1 MDANRKERARRI
13 LAVAQAQLEA
23 LGLKCIQSP
32 TSLPQGYT
40 LALIVGESDLAIAS
54 AHVALSVG
62 GSAAHTSP
70 ASTDFDCQVAEL
82 LTDFSV
88 IQAAR

>member
-1 MDANRKERARRI
+1 MDASQKDQADKI
-13 LAVAQAQLEA
+13 LAAAQTQLEA

-62 GSAAHTSP
+62 GVAAHTAAAP
-70 ASTDFDCQVAEL
+70 TDFDHQVSQVLA
-82 LTDFSV
+82 DFA
-88 IQAAR
+88 IIRAAR

>member
-1 MDANRKERARRI
+1 MNGKSQLLCRQREIQKKEKAMDASQKDQAGKI
-13 LAVAQAQLEA
+13 LAAAQIQLDA

-40 LALIVGESDLAIAS
+40 LALIVGESNLAIAG

-62 GSAAHTSP
+62 G
-70 ASTDFDCQVAEL
+70 VA
-82 LTDFSV
+82 
-88 IQAAR
+88 

>member
-1 MDANRKERARRI
+1 MNVSRREQARKI
-13 LAVAQAQLEA
+13 LAAAQIQLEA

-40 LALIVGESDLAIAS
+40 LALIVGDTDLAIAGT
-54 AHVALSVG
+54 HVALSVG
-62 GSAAHTSP
+62 GAAAHTP
-70 ASTDFDCQVAEL
+70 AAGTDFDHKVADL
-82 LTDFSV
+82 LTDFAI

>member
-1 MDANRKERARRI
+1 MDASQKDQAGKI
-13 LAVAQAQLEA
+13 LAAAQIQLDA

-40 LALIVGESDLAIAS
+40 LALIVGESNLAIAG

-62 GSAAHTSP
+62 G
-70 ASTDFDCQVAEL
+70 VA
-82 LTDFSV
+82 
-88 IQAAR
+88 